1 MPNCS
6 LNLLAGLGYRFSS
19 LRHYDVGKL
28 VLVSLENV
36 LESFELQVTVGQVVH
51 REALIE
57 HETLAAPVN
66 ALLDVDV
73 FVPAECFEQFVV
85 FGVDRVNSLPCGLRS
100 SHLSN

>member
-6 LNLLAGLGYRFSS
+6 LNLLAGLGNRFSS

-36 LESFELQVTVGQVVH
+36 LESCYLKMKVRQVVH

-57 HETLAAPVN
+57 HKSLAAPLN
-66 ALLDVDV
+66 SLFDVDV
-73 FVPAECFEQFVV
+73 FVPAECLEEFVV
-85 FGVDRVNSLPCGLRS
+85 FGVDRVNSLP
-100 SHLSN
+100 

>member
-6 LNLLAGLGYRFSS
+6 LNLLAGLGNRFSS

-36 LESFELQVTVGQVVH
+36 LESFKLQVTVRQVVH

-57 HETLAAPVN
+57 HKSLAAPLN
-66 ALLDVDV
+66 SLFDVDV
-73 FVPAECFEQFVV
+73 FVPAEC
-85 FGVDRVNSLPCGLRS
+85 L
-100 SHLSN
+100 